1 MAGEGKIFYP
11 SLFEAL
17 EGADDALFAE
27 TLRAVAAFAFKGE
40 EPGELSPVARAIYA
54 MSKPLFEANEAK
66 REAGRKGALA
76 RWGAAK
82 QAEADEKAAT
92 GASSA
97 NSTAY
102 SKNGSAISAI
112 NPANATVTVADTVT
126 VAVADTVAGA
136 GADTATEAE
145 TVTNALTETKSPT
158 GQEKHIARKARAHA
172 QKSPTEQKHKRGEFG
187 HVMLT
192 DAEYTRLCDEKGKT
206 ETDAAI
212 RVVDEYAETSGKRYK
227 NYSLAIQRW
236 GYRAAAE
243 QAAKERRAQ
252 ISPVGGFSAADY
264 FARVAR
270 GEEAL

>member
-1 MAGEGKIFYP
+1 MAGEGKIFFP

-27 TLRAVAAFAFKGE
+27 TLRAVANFAFKGE
-40 EPGELSPVARAIYA
+40 EPGELSPTARAIYTMA
-54 MSKPLFEANEAK
+54 KPHFEINAAK

-76 RWGAAK
+76 RWGT
-82 QAEADEKAAT
+82 AERGVADKNSAV
-92 GASSA
+92 GADSA

-102 SKNGSAISAI
+102 SKNSSAISAM
-112 NPANATVTVADTVT
+112 NPANATVTVTETVT
-126 VAVADTVAGA
+126 
-136 GADTATEAE
+136 E
-145 TVTNALTETKSPT
+145 TVTGTVTGTETETETNALTETTSPS
-158 GQEKHIARKARAHA
+158 GQEKHIARKARTRT
-172 QKSPTEQKHKRGEFG
+172 QKSPAEQRRKRGEFG

-192 DAEYTRLCDEKGKT
+192 DAEYARLCDEKGKT
-206 ETDAAI
+206 ETDDAI

-252 ISPVGGFSAADY
+252 IRPAGGFSAADY

>member
-1 MAGEGKIFYP
+1 MVGEGKIFFP

-27 TLRAVAAFAFKGE
+27 TLRAVANFAFKGE
-40 EPGELSPVARAIYA
+40 EPGELSPTARAIYTMA
-54 MSKPLFEANEAK
+54 KPHFEINAAK

-76 RWGAAK
+76 RWGTAGRGV
-82 QAEADEKAAT
+82 ADKNSAV
-92 GASSA
+92 GADSA

-102 SKNGSAISAI
+102 SKNSSAISAM
-112 NPANATVTVADTVT
+112 NPANATVTVTETETVT
-126 VAVADTVAGA
+126 G
-136 GADTATEAE
+136 TETE
-145 TVTNALTETKSPT
+145 TETETETNALTETTSPT
-158 GQEKHIARKARAHA
+158 GQEKHIARKARTRTRKPAE
-172 QKSPTEQKHKRGEFG
+172 EQKHKRGEFG
-187 HVMLT
+187 HVLLT
-192 DAEYTRLCDEKGKT
+192 DAEYNRLCDEKGQT
-206 ETDAAI
+206 ETDDAI

-252 ISPVGGFSAADY
+252 IRPAGGFSAADY

>member
-1 MAGEGKIFYP
+1 MVGEGKIFFP

-27 TLRAVAAFAFKGE
+27 TLRAVANFAFKGE
-40 EPGELSPVARAIYA
+40 EPGELSPTARAIYTMA
-54 MSKPLFEANEAK
+54 KPHFEINAAK

-76 RWGAAK
+76 RWGTAGRGV
-82 QAEADEKAAT
+82 ADKNSAV
-92 GASSA
+92 GADSA

-102 SKNGSAISAI
+102 SKNSSAISAM
-112 NPANATVTVADTVT
+112 NPANATVTETVT
-126 VAVADTVAGA
+126 ETETVTGTEAG
-136 GADTATEAE
+136 TATETE
-145 TVTNALTETKSPT
+145 TETNALTETTSPT
-158 GQEKHIARKARAHA
+158 GQEKHIARKARTRTRKPAE
-172 QKSPTEQKHKRGEFG
+172 EQKHKHGEFG
-187 HVMLT
+187 HVLLT
-192 DAEYTRLCDEKGKT
+192 DVEYNRLCDEKGKA
-206 ETDAAI
+206 ETDDAI
-212 RVVDEYAETSGKRYK
+212 RVVDEYIEVKGVNPYRNFTLVLRK
-227 NYSLAIQRW
+227 W

>member
-27 TLRAVAAFAFKGE
+27 TLRAVANFAFKGE
-40 EPGELSPVARAIYA
+40 EPGELSPTARAIYTMA
-54 MSKPLFEANEAK
+54 KPHFEINAAK

-76 RWGAAK
+76 RWGTAERSAADK
-82 QAEADEKAAT
+82 KSAVGAD
-92 GASSA
+92 SA

-102 SKNGSAISAI
+102 SKNSSAISAM
-112 NPANATVTVADTVT
+112 NPANATVTVTETETVT
-126 VAVADTVAGA
+126 GTETGTET
-136 GADTATEAE
+136 GTATETE
-145 TVTNALTETKSPT
+145 TETNALTETTSPS
-158 GQEKHIARKARAHA
+158 GQEKHIARTRTRT
-172 QKSPTEQKHKRGEFG
+172 QKSPAEQKHKRGEFG

-192 DAEYTRLCDEKGKT
+192 DAEYTRLCDEKGKDD
-206 ETDAAI
+206 TDAAI

-252 ISPVGGFSAADY
+252 IRPAGGFSAADY

>member
-82 QAEADEKAAT
+82 QGAADEKAAT
-92 GASSA
+92 GVSSA

-112 NPANATVTVADTVT
+112 NPANATVAVTDT
-126 VAVADTVAGA
+126 VAVADT
-136 GADTATEAE
+136 ATEAETE
-145 TVTNALTETKSPT
+145 TVTNALTETTSPT
-158 GQEKHIARKARAHA
+158 GQEKHIARKARAHS

-192 DAEYTRLCDEKGKT
+192 DTEYTRLCDEKGKT
-206 ETDAAI
+206 ETDDAI

>member
-1 MAGEGKIFYP
+1 MAGEGKIFFP

-27 TLRAVAAFAFKGE
+27 TLRAVANFAFKGE
-40 EPGELSPVARAIYA
+40 EPGELSPTARAIYTMA
-54 MSKPLFEANEAK
+54 KPHFEINAAK

-76 RWGAAK
+76 RWGT
-82 QAEADEKAAT
+82 AERGVADKNSAV
-92 GASSA
+92 GADSA

-102 SKNGSAISAI
+102 SKNSSAISAM
-112 NPANATVTVADTVT
+112 NPANATVTVTETVT
-126 VAVADTVAGA
+126 GTERGT
-136 GADTATEAE
+136 GTGTETGTATETE
-145 TVTNALTETKSPT
+145 TETNALTETTSPS
-158 GQEKHIARKARAHA
+158 GQEKHIARTRTRT
-172 QKSPTEQKHKRGEFG
+172 QKSPAEQKHKRGEFG

-192 DAEYTRLCDEKGKT
+192 DAEYTRLCDEKGKD

-252 ISPVGGFSAADY
+252 ISPVGGFSASEF